1 MSFDQTHWVPVQ
13 QRRPLPTFYYHEH
26 FLEML
31 NFVAQHYA
39 HVLLESHLQ
48 YLREFREL
56 PRDAQCLYV
65 RLVNR
70 KGRMFAANRLR
81 YPELGDTAQLIG
93 ILRERGWAEAPT
105 EKHYREVLSFL
116 TRSEIYDVLLP
127 RYAGLS
133 RSLKKADL
141 LAFAQKHVA
150 PGDFMTALNTERLF
164 VQARHDATR
173 YLMFLYFGRVKE
185 SLSQFTMRDMGLVRT
200 SSFQEVYEPR
210 FSDRSEALENYYF
223 AVRLRRLQK
232 ADAAAL
238 VDLSEEC
245 AQWPDANFT
254 GSARLRDELAY
265 QLGRKAERAKDPERA
280 LRVYRCGESAECSER
295 IIRLLLASGARD
307 EARQYLERCL
317 DNPRS
322 DAEWLAANDI
332 YERKFGGKRTST
344 LTDVLRA
351 GETLYI
357 DESRSGSPERAAI
370 ELLESQGKVAFRTEN
385 LLWRTLF
392 GLTFWNELFV
402 DQNATSH
409 SPFELLPASLANGS
423 FYEQNRDRVE
433 STLALFSNDPA
444 TIKRRLLQ
452 TGTTYYGTP
461 NGVFRWRR
469 SMSDALFALLDHAD
483 RRAVATILRLFCQD
497 YPNVRYGYPD
507 LMVVEKD
514 HVRFVEIKTEG
525 DQLRRNQLLRLKQ
538 LRDAGFRADVARIEW
553 VLDPMQAY
561 VVVDVETTGGRGDNH
576 RVTEIG
582 AVKVCNGQII
592 DRFQTLLNPQRSIPP
607 GITRLTGI
615 SPAMVAD
622 APYFMD
628 VADDFESFMQGAI
641 FVAHN
646 VEFDYGFLAH
656 EFGRIG
662 RSFRYPKL
670 CTCASIRKLYPGH
683 RSYSLASLCRRYD
696 IPLKQHHRAMCDA
709 EAAAEL
715 LLLINE
721 KRLEGRST
729 MSATSAHA

>member
-31 NFVAQHYA
+31 DFVAQHYA

-48 YLREFREL
+48 YLREFRDL

-70 KGRMFAANRLR
+70 KGRLFAANRLR

-93 ILRERGWAEAPT
+93 ILRAHGWAEAPT
-105 EKHYREVLSFL
+105 EKHYREVLGFL
-116 TRSEIYDVLLP
+116 TRGEIYDVLLP
-127 RYAGLS
+127 RFAGLS
-133 RSLKKADL
+133 RSLKKAEL
-141 LAFAQKHVA
+141 LAFAQDNVA
-150 PGDFMTALNTERLF
+150 PSDFMAALNTERLL
-164 VQARHDATR
+164 VQARHDETR
-173 YLMFLYFGRVKE
+173 YLMFLYFGHVKE

-200 SSFQEVYEPR
+200 STFQDVYEPR

-223 AVRLRRLQK
+223 AVRLKRLQK
-232 ADAAAL
+232 TDAVTL
-238 VDLSEEC
+238 FDLLDEC
-245 AQWPDANFT
+245 PQWPQANFAS
-254 GSARLRDELAY
+254 SARLRGELAY
-265 QLGRKAERAKDPERA
+265 RLGRKAERAKDPERA
-280 LRVYRCGESAECSER
+280 LRIYRCGESAECSER
-295 IIRLLLASGARD
+295 VIRLLLAAGARD
-307 EARQYLERCL
+307 EARVYLEQCL
-317 DNPRS
+317 DSPRS
-322 DAEWLAANDI
+322 DEEFLTASDI

-351 GETLYI
+351 GEIFHI
-357 DESRSGSPERAAI
+357 DESKSGSPERAAI
-370 ELLESQGKVAFRTEN
+370 EFLESQGKAAFRTEN

-392 GLTFWNELFV
+392 GLTFWHELFV
-402 DQNATSH
+402 DESATSH
-409 SPFELLPASLANGS
+409 SPFELLPASLANGT

-433 STLALFSNDPA
+433 SRLALLIDDPDAVKRHILMSGTSN
-444 TIKRRLLQ
+444 
-452 TGTTYYGTP
+452 YGTP

-469 SMSDALFALLDHAD
+469 SMSDALFALLDHANSH
-483 RRAVATILRLFCQD
+483 AVATMLRLFCQD
-497 YPNVRYGYPD
+497 YLNVRYGYPD
-507 LMVVEKD
+507 LMVVDED
-514 HVRFVEIKTEG
+514 RIRFVEIKTEG
-525 DQLRRNQLLRLKQ
+525 DQLRRNQLLRLQQ

-607 GITRLTGI
+607 SITRLTGI

-628 VADDFESFMQGAI
+628 VADDFESFMQGSI

-646 VEFDYGFLAH
+646 VEFDYGFVAH
-656 EFGRIG
+656 EFRRIG

-670 CTCASIRKLYPGH
+670 CTCASMRKLYPGH

-721 KRLEGRST
+721 KRMESRST
-729 MSATSAHA
+729 MAAASVHV